1 MCVYRQPELDAILGV
16 EAAWASD
23 RLPSGDALAQKY
35 AVLRGVDLVH
45 WPFYLALANFKLAVI
60 AQGISY
66 RARQGA
72 AADSSAAGAERAVP
86 ELLAAGVRALGRS

>member
-1 MCVYRQPELDAILGV
+1 M

-23 RLPSGDALAQKY
+23 RLPSGEALAQTY
-35 AVLRGVDLVH
+35 AALRGVDLQH

-72 AADSSAAGAERAVP
+72 AADSSAAGAEHAVP
-86 ELLAAGVRALGRS
+86 ELMAAGLRALHRG